1 MEQQYAVPSALGT
14 TYVITDNPPAGAH
27 LVQGEQYQSINQPS
41 LEQRLEVLEKEVSDI
56 NNKLG
61 IKTNSGSVNLDDASK
76 LLEQID
82 SSASDKATNDI
93 ANNGVNNAATAI
105 AAPTDSS
112 GSASSSVAPTIPSS
126 SATAPAIPTTPSSV
140 APTIPSSSAAAPIP
154 SADDI
159 AKQLGDLS
167 Q

>member
-14 TYVITDNPPAGAH
+14 TYVITDNPPAGAY
-27 LVQGEQYQSINQPS
+27 LVQGDQAQSVNKPS
-41 LEQRLEVLEKEVSDI
+41 LEQRISILEKEVSDI

-61 IKTNSGSVNLDDASK
+61 IKSDSGSVNLDDASK

-82 SSASDKATNDI
+82 SSAATKAANDI

-105 AAPTDSS
+105 AAPTDPSS
-112 GSASSSVAPTIPSS
+112 SASSSVAPTIPSS
-126 SATAPAIPTTPSSV
+126 SAPTT
-140 APTIPSSSAAAPIP
+140 AEPTNPSSSTSAPIP